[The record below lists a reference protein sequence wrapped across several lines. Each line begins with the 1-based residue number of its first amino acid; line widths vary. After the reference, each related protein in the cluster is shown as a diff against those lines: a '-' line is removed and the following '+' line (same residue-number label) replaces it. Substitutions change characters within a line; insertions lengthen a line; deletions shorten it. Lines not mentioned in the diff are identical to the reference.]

1 MRDANSRHLDLS
13 EDARKAM
20 EIRQAHVEDAAAIL
34 ALQKLAYQNTALL
47 YGTPAISPMTQ
58 TLDSLAADFERTL
71 FLKMTT
77 PQQQLIGSV
86 RGFQVGSTVFV
97 ERLIVAPEYRQRGI
111 GTALVQRI
119 EAQFADAQRFE
130 LYAGERNEIA
140 VRLCQ
145 KVGYRELKR
154 ERMSHQRIFIF
165 MEKLVGAFAYPPAEP
180 ARARSLS

>member
-1 MRDANSRHLDLS
+1 
-13 EDARKAM
+13 M
-20 EIRQAHVEDAAAIL
+20 EIRQAHVEDAADIL

-47 YGTPAISPMTQ
+47 YGGPAISPLMQ
-58 TLDSLAADFERTL
+58 TLDSLAADFARTH
-71 FLKMTT
+71 FLKVVT

-97 ERLIVAPEYRQRGI
+97 ERVIVAPEYQQRGI
-111 GTALVQRI
+111 GTALVHRI

-130 LYAGERNEIA
+130 LYAGEKNEKA

-180 ARARSLS
+180 AKVRSLS